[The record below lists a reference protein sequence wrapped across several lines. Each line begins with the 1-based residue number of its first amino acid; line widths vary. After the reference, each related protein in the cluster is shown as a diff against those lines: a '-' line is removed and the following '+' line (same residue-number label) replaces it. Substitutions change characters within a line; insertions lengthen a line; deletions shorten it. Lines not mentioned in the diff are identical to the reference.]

1 MDFNLIETFDNHNCG
16 INFAPGD
23 ITTKECKQYS
33 DESYQ
38 KLRNDYLEAI
48 FTKFLNSDESNKKC
62 LINLLSENINISN
75 YELETMDS
83 KSNNFDDKINQ
94 SFADL
99 DSNIDLDELEN
110 NLLLSEQ
117 RIKETDELLYINNI
131 KYYAII
137 VSLIIILIIEV
148 ILIKL

>member
-1 MDFNLIETFDNHNCG
+1 MDFNLIETFNDTCG

-23 ITTKECKQYS
+23 ITTKECNQYS
-33 DESYQ
+33 NESYQ

-48 FTKFLNSDESNKKC
+48 FTKFLNSDESNKEC
-62 LINLLSENINISN
+62 LINLLSENIKISN
-75 YELETMDS
+75 SELDTME
-83 KSNNFDDKINQ
+83 SNSTDFEDKINQ
-94 SFADL
+94 SFDL
-99 DSNIDLDELEN
+99 DSNIDLDKLEN

-117 RIKETDELLYINNI
+117 RLKETDELLYINNI

>member
-1 MDFNLIETFDNHNCG
+1 MDFNLIETFNNHNCG
-16 INFAPGD
+16 INFDNGD

-38 KLRNDYLEAI
+38 KLRNDYLESI
-48 FTKFLNSDESNKKC
+48 FTKFITSDESNKEC
-62 LINLLSENINISN
+62 LIHLLADNINTSN
-75 YELETMDS
+75 YELETMENDS
-83 KSNNFDDKINQ
+83 TEFEDKINQ
-94 SFADL
+94 SFDL
-99 DSNIDLDELEN
+99 DSNINLDELEN
-110 NLLLSEQ
+110 NVLLSEQ